1 MQADYAIHI
10 VMSAGRLGSEREVE
24 LAVLRVLRTIT
35 TSTTLGVLVLV
46 KPRSSYCWYLLVELR
61 TAGTG
66 ASSS

>member
-1 MQADYAIHI
+1 
-10 VMSAGRLGSEREVE
+10 MSAGRVGSEREVE

-35 TSTTLGVLVLV
+35 TSTTRRVLV